1 MMKMILARFRF
12 QFFLHTH
19 THTEKN
25 THRNI
30 LNAIDIFVIIRF
42 ANTE

>member
-12 QFFLHTH
+12 QFFY